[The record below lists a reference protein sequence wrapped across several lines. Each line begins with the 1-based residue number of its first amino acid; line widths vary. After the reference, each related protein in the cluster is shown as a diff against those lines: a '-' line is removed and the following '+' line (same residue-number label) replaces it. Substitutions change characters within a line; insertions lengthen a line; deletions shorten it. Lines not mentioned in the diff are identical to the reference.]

1 MAQAALIHGQ
11 MSFGMTDFATRRRI
25 MVDTQIRP
33 SDVTKYQIIDAF
45 LSVPRETFVPDAQ
58 REAAYAGEDL
68 PLAKNR
74 VVLEPRTL
82 AKMLDFLDIGP
93 DELVL
98 DIGSGMGYSAAV
110 IARLAQAV
118 IAVEEDESLS
128 EEAQTALADT
138 GADNAV
144 LHVGALTDGA
154 AEHGPYDVIIVQGG
168 TEEIPE
174 KLQKQLKDGG
184 RIASIFMKGALG
196 EVRIGRKNGDQITW
210 RLAFNAVAPVLP
222 GFEKQAEFS
231 L

>member
-1 MAQAALIHGQ
+1 
-11 MSFGMTDFATRRRI
+11 MTDFATRRRI